1 MENASKALLIAGAIL
16 LVILIISLGL
26 VIYNQ
31 AKDSVGSA
39 NLDQQEIEA
48 FNSKFTSYEGN
59 SVSGSQVNRLIQ
71 TVISSNQSEVSGSTG
86 KYVAI
91 CFESLA
97 KHPSSTLDT
106 SIVYMAVSKNEGKV
120 KYATDGYDDNLK
132 DGYAQV
138 MESAKSGVTEE
149 INGSAVPTWSDS
161 SDVALKVNEG
171 VNYTVRFLYTNGLI
185 DRIIVQKN

>member
-86 KYVAI
+86 KYVAVS
-91 CFESLA
+91 FESVTPFGNTG
-97 KHPSSTLDT
+97 KNSH
-106 SIVYMAVSKNEGKV
+106 VYMAVNETSGKV
-120 KYATDGYDDNLK
+120 QYAVVGYDDTI
-132 DGYAQV
+132 DYVTQI
-138 MESAKSGVTEE
+138 MDAKSGTVEGLT
-149 INGSAVPTWSDS
+149 GSSVPAGSWSDTS
-161 SDVALKVNEG
+161 TAALKVNEG
-171 VNYTVRFLYTNGLI
+171 VNYTVKFKYING
-185 DRIIVQKN
+185 IVAGIGIEAN

>member
-26 VIYNQ
+26 VVYNQ

-91 CFESLA
+91 CFESVT
-97 KHPSSTLDT
+97 PSGTQNS
-106 SIVYMAVSKNEGKV
+106 SIVYMAINKAEGKV
-120 KYATDGYDDNLK
+120 KYAVDPYDDNFADAYGDAMRKAETGDVEDSKK
-132 DGYAQV
+132 D
-138 MESAKSGVTEE
+138 
-149 INGSAVPTWSDS
+149 NAVSNWTDNS
-161 SDVALKVNEG
+161 SVALKVNEG
-171 VNYTVRFLYTNGLI
+171 VNYKVQFLYTDGLI